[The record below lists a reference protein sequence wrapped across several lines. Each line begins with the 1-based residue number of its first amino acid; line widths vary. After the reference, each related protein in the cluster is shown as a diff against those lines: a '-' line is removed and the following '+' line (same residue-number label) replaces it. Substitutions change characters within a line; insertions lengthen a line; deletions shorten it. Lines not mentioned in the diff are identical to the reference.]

1 MMKIGFL
8 FNHDAGHQAG
18 HLLPILNAVASTPSQ
33 IEIRA
38 YVGGSDM
45 RDIVLRGVEPKF
57 AHRIKFVHLRT
68 PPMVRPIARAADI
81 FSPAS
86 RVARLVF
93 NADAFRDL
101 DALVAP
107 ERTSLILKDLIDEP
121 SVKFIHVRHGAGDRA
136 IGFHPSFAKFDLLLL
151 QGEKYVRRLR
161 KSGGLDGR
169 NQYALIGYPK
179 FDQLPKHGVAKK
191 FFDNDRPTV
200 VYNPHFSPD
209 WSSWYSMGEAVLDYF
224 AGNRDFNLIFAPHVM
239 LFNRRMHVS
248 PETARIAWRR
258 RLADRFRRCDNIH
271 VDLDSAN
278 LFDMS
283 YMNSADIYLGD
294 ISSQVIEFI
303 ARPRP
308 CVFLNPRDVDWRG
321 DENFSA
327 WRLGP
332 VLPDLSSLDGAL
344 ARAVERPDEYALAQ
358 RAHFQDT
365 FDLTAEPSAARAAR
379 AIVDFVAG
387 ETRRDQR
394 ETALPEIAIPAKV
407 ALSS

>member
-1 MMKIGFL
+1 MKIGFL

-18 HLLPILNAVASTPSQ
+18 HLLPILNAAAASPSQ
-33 IEIRA
+33 FEIRA

-45 RDIVLRGVEPKF
+45 RDVVLRSIEPRF
-57 AHRIKFVHLRT
+57 AHRIEFVHLRT
-68 PPMVRPIARAADI
+68 PLPARPIARAADI

-86 RVARLVF
+86 RVARLMF
-93 NADAFRDL
+93 NVDAFRDL

-107 ERTSLILKDLIDEP
+107 ERTSLILKDLLDDP

-136 IGFHPSFAKFDLLLL
+136 IGFHPSFARFDLLLL

-169 NQYALIGYPK
+169 NEYALIGYPK
-179 FDQLPKHGVAKK
+179 FDQLLEKKNATK

-209 WSSWYSMGEAVLDYF
+209 GSSWYSMGEAVLDYF

-239 LFNRRMHVS
+239 LFNRRVHVS
-248 PETARIAWRR
+248 PETRRIAWRAR
-258 RLADRFRRCDNIH
+258 FADRFRRCDNIH
-271 VDLDSAN
+271 VDLNSPN
-278 LFDMS
+278 LFDMT

-308 CVFLNPRDVDWRG
+308 CVFLNPGAIDWRG

-332 VLPDLSSLDGAL
+332 VLPDLSSLDDVL

-365 FDLTAEPSAARAAR
+365 FDLTDEPSAERAAR
-379 AIVDFVAG
+379 AIVDFVVG
-387 ETRRDQR
+387 KTIRDPH

-407 ALSS
+407 AFSS